1 MRLYEVFLSE
11 VLQLLY
17 LEFLLL
23 NEFLHCHALKCLSVK
38 RESFVQILAIVS
50 LRTKLE
56 LPKIFEQYYISKIG
70 KASFF
75 CCNKEKKIMVI
86 NSLNED

>member
-1 MRLYEVFLSE
+1 MNFYIVMHISAF
-11 VLQLLY
+11 QL
-17 LEFLLL
+17 
-23 NEFLHCHALKCLSVK
+23 K
-38 RESFVQILAIVS
+38 RENFGQILAIVS

-56 LPKIFEQYYISKIG
+56 LLKIFEQYYISRIG

>member
-1 MRLYEVFLSE
+1 MDFYIVMHLTAF
-11 VLQLLY
+11 QL
-17 LEFLLL
+17 
-23 NEFLHCHALKCLSVK
+23 K
-38 RESFVQILAIVS
+38 RENFAQILAIVS

-56 LPKIFEQYYISKIG
+56 LLKIFEQYYISRIG

-75 CCNKEKKIMVI
+75 CYKEKKIMVI

>member
-1 MRLYEVFLSE
+1 M
-11 VLQLLY
+11 LY
-17 LEFLLL
+17 LEFLLF

-56 LPKIFEQYYISKIG
+56 LLKIFEQYYVSKIG
-70 KASFF
+70 KARFLLQYR
-75 CCNKEKKIMVI
+75 EKIIVI
-86 NSLNED
+86 SSLNKD

>member
-1 MRLYEVFLSE
+1 M
-11 VLQLLY
+11 LY
-17 LEFLLL
+17 LEFLLF

-56 LPKIFEQYYISKIG
+56 LLKIFEQYYISRIG
-70 KASFF
+70 KARFLLQYR
-75 CCNKEKKIMVI
+75 EKIMVI
-86 NSLNED
+86 SSLNKD

>member
-1 MRLYEVFLSE
+1 MNFYIVMHISAFQ
-11 VLQLLY
+11 LQKKI
-17 LEFLLL
+17 
-23 NEFLHCHALKCLSVK
+23 A
-38 RESFVQILAIVS
+38 QILAIVS

-56 LPKIFEQYYISKIG
+56 LLKIFEQYYISRIG

>member
-1 MRLYEVFLSE
+1 MDFYIVMHLTAF
-11 VLQLLY
+11 QL
-17 LEFLLL
+17 
-23 NEFLHCHALKCLSVK
+23 K
-38 RESFVQILAIVS
+38 RENFAQILAIVS
-50 LRTKLE
+50 LRTKQE
-56 LPKIFEQYYISKIG
+56 LLKIFEQYYISRIG